1 MDTKALSATL
11 ILLLVGAINLLPG
24 VVALL
29 PDKTTS
35 LYGLRIDGESL
46 ALVIRHRAVLLA
58 CVGLGLVAAAFVSSL
73 RMPALAFAAISKLSF
88 LILFAMGTGVTPELR
103 RVAAI
108 DVAALLLLVLAAWMS

>member
-11 ILLLVGAINLLPG
+11 ILLLVGAVNLLPG

-35 LYGLRIDGESL
+35 LYGLRIEGESMTL
-46 ALVIRHRAVLLA
+46 LIRHRAVLLA
-58 CVGLGLVAAAFVSSL
+58 CVGLGLGAAAFVSTL

-88 LILFAMGTGVTPELR
+88 LVLFAMGPGVTPELR
-103 RVAAI
+103 RVAAV